1 MLIIICLQIVAET
14 SKLAL
19 CQCFWSKR
27 KNFKSKVGEVA
38 TYIAFS
44 GILVLTSINF
54 QYFILSVYVA
64 KLLGNVINCYF

>member
-19 CQCFWSKR
+19 YQCFWPKR

-44 GILVLTSINF
+44 VSG
-54 QYFILSVYVA
+54 Y
-64 KLLGNVINCYF
+64 

>member
-19 CQCFWSKR
+19 CQCFWPKR

-38 TYIAFS
+38 TYSVFS
-44 GILVLTSINF
+44 VSG
-54 QYFILSVYVA
+54 Y
-64 KLLGNVINCYF
+64 